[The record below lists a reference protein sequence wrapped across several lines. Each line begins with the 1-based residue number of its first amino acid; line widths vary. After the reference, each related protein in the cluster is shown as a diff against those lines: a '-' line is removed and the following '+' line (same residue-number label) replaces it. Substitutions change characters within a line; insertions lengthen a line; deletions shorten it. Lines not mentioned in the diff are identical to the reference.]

1 MKKMR
6 YFKESVKEVKRM
18 NIKKVS
24 ELSGV
29 SADTI
34 RYYERIGLIP
44 PVKRSDNGI
53 RDFDEEDLRWI
64 VFSRQMRNAG
74 LSIESLVEYLTL
86 FQVGNETVP
95 ARKEIIADQ
104 IAELKEKATE
114 LNTAIERL
122 EFKLANY
129 EEHMIPAE
137 SALRDFNQHRLKDLS
152 H

>member
-1 MKKMR
+1 
-6 YFKESVKEVKRM
+6 M

-44 PVKRSDNGI
+44 PVKRTPNGI

-64 VFSRQMRNAG
+64 VFSRQMRSAG
-74 LSIESLVEYLTL
+74 LSIESMVNYINL
-86 FQVGNETVP
+86 FQVGDETVP
-95 ARKEIIADQ
+95 VRKEIIAAQ
-104 IAELKEKATE
+104 IKMLKEKASE
-114 LNTAIERL
+114 LNTAIDRL

-129 EEHMIPAE
+129 DEHMIPAE
-137 SALRDFNQHRLKDLS
+137 NSLRAFNLNK
-152 H
+152 

>member
-1 MKKMR
+1 
-6 YFKESVKEVKRM
+6 M

-44 PVKRSDNGI
+44 PVKRNDNGI
-53 RDFDEEDLRWI
+53 RNFDEEDLRWI

-104 IAELKEKATE
+104 IGELKEKASE

-129 EEHMIPAE
+129 DEHMIPAE
-137 SALRDFNQHRLKDLS
+137 NALRDFNMNR
-152 H
+152 

>member
-1 MKKMR
+1 
-6 YFKESVKEVKRM
+6 M

-44 PVKRSDNGI
+44 PVKRTVSGI

-74 LSIESLVEYLTL
+74 LSIESMVNYINL
-86 FQVGNETVP
+86 FQVGDETVP
-95 ARKEIIADQ
+95 VRKEIIAAQ
-104 IAELKEKATE
+104 IKMLKEKASE
-114 LNTAIERL
+114 LNAAIDRL

-129 EEHMIPAE
+129 DEHMIPAE
-137 SALRDFNQHRLKDLS
+137 NSLRAFNLNK
-152 H
+152 

>member
-1 MKKMR
+1 
-6 YFKESVKEVKRM
+6 M

-44 PVKRSDNGI
+44 PVKRTANGI

-74 LSIESLVEYLTL
+74 LSIESMVNYINL
-86 FQVGNETVP
+86 FQVGDETVP
-95 ARKEIIADQ
+95 VRKEIIAAQ
-104 IAELKEKATE
+104 IKMLKEKASE
-114 LNTAIERL
+114 LDTAIDRL

-129 EEHMIPAE
+129 DEHMIPAE
-137 SALRDFNQHRLKDLS
+137 NSLRAFNLNK
-152 H
+152 

>member
-1 MKKMR
+1 
-6 YFKESVKEVKRM
+6 M
-18 NIKKVS
+18 NIKRVS

-44 PVKRSDNGI
+44 PVKRSANGI
-53 RDFDEEDLRWI
+53 RNFDEEDLRWI

-104 IAELKEKATE
+104 IAELKEKASE

-129 EEHMIPAE
+129 DEHMIPVE
-137 SALRDFNQHRLKDLS
+137 NTLRDFNMNKII
-152 H
+152 

>member
-1 MKKMR
+1 
-6 YFKESVKEVKRM
+6 M

-44 PVKRSDNGI
+44 PVKRNDNGI
-53 RDFDEEDLRWI
+53 RNFDEEDLRWI

-104 IAELKEKATE
+104 IAELKEKASE

-122 EFKLANY
+122 AFKLANY
-129 EEHMIPAE
+129 DDHMIPAE
-137 SALRDFNQHRLKDLS
+137 NALRDFNMNR
-152 H
+152 

>member
-1 MKKMR
+1 
-6 YFKESVKEVKRM
+6 M

-44 PVKRSDNGI
+44 PVKRTANEI

-74 LSIESLVEYLTL
+74 LSIESMVNYINL
-86 FQVGNETVP
+86 FQVGDETVP
-95 ARKEIIADQ
+95 VRKEIIAAQ
-104 IAELKEKATE
+104 IKMLKEKASE
-114 LNTAIERL
+114 LDTAIDRL

-129 EEHMIPAE
+129 DEHMIPAE
-137 SALRDFNQHRLKDLS
+137 NSLRAFNLNK
-152 H
+152 

>member
-1 MKKMR
+1 
-6 YFKESVKEVKRM
+6 M

-44 PVKRSDNGI
+44 HVKRNDNGI
-53 RDFDEEDLRWI
+53 RNFDEEDLRWI
-64 VFSRQMRNAG
+64 IFSRQMRNAG

-104 IAELKEKATE
+104 IAELKEKASE

-129 EEHMIPAE
+129 DEHMIPAE
-137 SALRDFNQHRLKDLS
+137 NALRDFNMNR
-152 H
+152 

>member
-1 MKKMR
+1 
-6 YFKESVKEVKRM
+6 M
-18 NIKKVS
+18 NIKKIS

-44 PVKRSDNGI
+44 PVKRNANGI

-64 VFSRQMRNAG
+64 SFSRQMRNAG

-86 FQVGNETVP
+86 FQAGNETVP
-95 ARKEIIADQ
+95 ARKEIIATQ
-104 IAELKEKATE
+104 IAVLKEKAAG

-122 EFKLANY
+122 EFKLENY

-137 SALRDFNQHRLKDLS
+137 KALREFNQNK
-152 H
+152 

>member
-1 MKKMR
+1 M
-6 YFKESVKEVKRM
+6 EGASNM

-44 PVKRSDNGI
+44 PVKRTPNGI

-64 VFSRQMRNAG
+64 VFSRQMRSAG
-74 LSIESLVEYLTL
+74 LSIESMVNYINL
-86 FQVGNETVP
+86 FQVGDETVP
-95 ARKEIIADQ
+95 VRKEIIAAQ
-104 IAELKEKATE
+104 IKMLKEKASE
-114 LNTAIERL
+114 LNTAIDRL

-129 EEHMIPAE
+129 DEHMIPAE
-137 SALRDFNQHRLKDLS
+137 NSLRAFNLNK
-152 H
+152 